1 MRTQWR
7 QQFNWRLSLVR
18 LFVNG
23 GAIILVALILPGVHL
38 VNPSLLSI
46 AFIALV
52 IGLLNVFVK
61 PIVQFMTLPF
71 LFVTYGLIMIITSTV
86 MFLLLALFLPRF
98 ITVSGLGAA
107 VIAGVLMNLFTMI
120 LENVFGVVP
129 PIVDNEP
136 VAADVLIPNREKV
149 AP

>member
-23 GAIILVALILPGVHL
+23 GAIILVALILPGVRL
-38 VNPSLLSI
+38 VDPSLLSI

>member
-23 GAIILVALILPGVHL
+23 GAIILVALIVPGVRL
-38 VNPSLLSI
+38 VNPSLFSVAL
-46 AFIALV
+46 IALV

-61 PIVQFMTLPF
+61 PVVQFVTLPF

-86 MFLLLALFLPRF
+86 MFLLLALFLPDF
-98 ITVSGLGAA
+98 ISVNGLITA
-107 VIAGVLMNLFTMI
+107 VIAGVLMNVFTMI
-120 LENVFGVVP
+120 LENIFGVVP
-129 PIVDNEP
+129 PIVDSDP
-136 VAADVLIPNREKV
+136 VDPDASVIIRE
-149 AP
+149 